1 METFGFGT
9 VQAGMTLVKLLDR
22 KEQLVTLEQMALQ
35 AHKVELVLQEIM
47 ARLVQMAQQAQLE
60 KLAQQELRA

>member
-1 METFGFGT
+1 
-9 VQAGMTLVKLLDR
+9 LDR
-22 KEQLVTLEQMALQ
+22 REQLVTLEQMALQ
-35 AHKVELVLQEIM
+35 AHKVKLVLQEIM